1 MRLRNQV
8 LTLSLATLLVPWAGW
23 KLVQELEAFLRAGQE
38 SALLATARTVAQ
50 ALPAEYRAEL
60 AEGRASALPVRELP
74 ATPNMDGYP
83 DDWIAADQGL
93 EFRSDD
99 GVLSFKLLAG
109 LSAGQLYLHCRV
121 IDRTRIRERL
131 PQAGTGTARSDG
143 LLIFLRGARG
153 LVGFRVHTA
162 APGPLSLSSQ
172 TEGGG
177 QLEGYWLD
185 LPDGY
190 QVELALPAAVGL
202 AEISLGAIDAE
213 QGPAGRRVVREAGTL
228 SGQRPDAWLQVAMPM
243 PGLGDWLASVTP
255 AGDRAWI
262 VDERGWV
269 LANSGVAEAPPG
281 RQLTWAERILYRA
294 VAGAR
299 TELTSGRPDD
309 IVRFDKALVAAALAG
324 SDAQHWGQDPDS
336 AVVRNTVAVPLELQG
351 AVRGAVI
358 MEAATDGL
366 LLVTNRALGR
376 IMLTTLL
383 LTLALAAGLWFFAT
397 RLSRRVQ
404 RLSGAVSQAMD
415 EAGKPGELPLTSD
428 RDELGELARNN
439 ARLLRAVAEYTAY
452 LQKLAGRL
460 SHELKTPLA
469 ITRSSLDNLA
479 SHELDPE
486 AARYVARAREGLDR
500 QAAIVRAMSEASRL
514 EAAIK
519 ASDWIEVDLRQVL
532 QHCVEAYRG
541 VNPDRHIDLELPEKA
556 CMLLCAPDLIAQ
568 ALDKLVDNAIS
579 LTGPA
584 ETVGLALEQADEG
597 CRIRVTNSGT
607 RLPDVLP
614 EQLFDSLVSLRD
626 KGGGRHLGLGL
637 HVVRLVA
644 EAHGGGVIARNLEG
658 GEGVEFTLHLTGR
671 PASPGAA
678 PPGQSG

>member
-50 ALPAEYRAEL
+50 AVPAEYRESL
-60 AEGRASALPVRELP
+60 AGGRAQALPVRELP
-74 ATPNMDGYP
+74 AAPHIDGYP
-83 DDWIAADQGL
+83 DDWTGSEQGL
-93 EFRSDD
+93 EFSSAD
-99 GVLSFKLLAG
+99 GVLQLKVMAG
-109 LSAGQLYLHCRV
+109 LFGGQLYLHCRV
-121 IDRTRIRERL
+121 ADRTRIRERL
-131 PQAGTGTARSDG
+131 PQAGAGPARSDG
-143 LLIFLRGARG
+143 LLLFLRGARG

-162 APGPLSLSSQ
+162 APGPLNLSSQ

-185 LPDGY
+185 LPEGY
-190 QVELALPAAVGL
+190 QVEMALPAAVSL
-202 AEISLGAIDAE
+202 AELSLGAVDVE
-213 QGPAGRRVVREAGTL
+213 RGRAGQRVMREAGTL
-228 SGQRPDAWLQVAMPM
+228 RAQRPETWLQVAMPM
-243 PGLGDWLASVTP
+243 PGLGDWLADVTP

-269 LANSGVAEAPPG
+269 LASSGVTATPAG

-299 TELTSGRPDD
+299 TEFTSDRPEDS
-309 IVRFDKALVAAALAG
+309 VRFEEPLVAAALAG
-324 SDAQHWGQDPDS
+324 GDAQHWGQDPDS

-404 RLSGAVSQAMD
+404 RLSGAVSRAMD
-415 EAGKPGELPLTSD
+415 EAGQPGELPLTSD

-519 ASDWIEVDLRQVL
+519 ATDWVEVDLRELL

-541 VNPDRHIDLELPEKA
+541 VNPDRHIGLQLPSRA
-556 CMLLCAPDLIAQ
+556 CTLRCAPDLIAQ

-584 ETVGLALEQADEG
+584 EAIDVALEPAEAG
-597 CRIRVTNSGT
+597 CRVRVTNSGT

-614 EQLFDSLVSLRD
+614 EQLFDSLVSLRE

-637 HVVRLVA
+637 HIVRLVA
-644 EAHGGGVIARNLEG
+644 EAHGGRVTARNLDRDR
-658 GEGVEFTLHLTGR
+658 GVEFTLHLAGGAGGHR
-671 PASPGAA
+671 AA
-678 PPGQSG
+678 PAGQSG